1 MNVLFSLTQY
11 ASPTVWIVFHVFL
24 FAMLAL
30 DLGIFNRT
38 AHIPTFKEALGW
50 SIVWVL
56 LSLMFNLFVWKNYG
70 GDYGLEFLTAY
81 LLEKSLSVDNIFV
94 FALIF
99 TAFDVHMKDR
109 HRVLFWG
116 VIGALVMRAAM
127 IIGGMSLLNRFHW
140 LLYIFGGFLIF
151 TGAKMLFK
159 KEGDPGPNFQKVS
172 RWLSGV
178 IPFDPEGGHKDFTVI
193 KNGRRLFTP
202 LLLVIA
208 TIEFCD
214 LVFAIDSIPAVL
226 AISKNP
232 FVVYTSNIFALLGL
246 RALYFLIADSMA
258 RFHFLSKGLAIILVW
273 IGVKM
278 LTADFIKTALGI
290 SNKALTLTSL
300 AMIIGVLVLSILLS
314 LRKPVPSQS

>member
-1 MNVLFSLTQY
+1 MDILFSLTQY
-11 ASPTVWIVFHVFL
+11 ASPTVWIVFHLFL
-24 FAMLAL
+24 FGMLAL
-30 DLGIFNRT
+30 DLGIFTRT
-38 AHIPTFKEALGW
+38 AHVPTFKEALGW
-50 SIVWVL
+50 SVLWVA
-56 LSLMFNLFVWKNYG
+56 LSLLFNLFVWKNYG

-81 LLEKSLSVDNIFV
+81 LLEKSLSIDNIFV

-99 TAFDVHMKDR
+99 TAFNVHMRDR

-116 VIGALVMRAAM
+116 VVGALIMRAAM

-151 TGAKMLFK
+151 TGVKMLLK
-159 KEGDPGPNFQKVS
+159 KEGEKGPNFEKISQ
-172 RWLSGV
+172 WLSSV
-178 IPFDPEGGHKDFTVI
+178 LPYDPEGGHKNFTVL
-193 KNGRRLFTP
+193 KNGKRFFTP

-258 RFHFLSKGLAIILVW
+258 RFHFLGRGLAIILVW
-273 IGVKM
+273 IGIKV
-278 LTADFIKTALGI
+278 LSADFIKGTLGV
-290 SNKALTLTSL
+290 SNKVLTLTSL
-300 AMIIGVLVLSILLS
+300 SMIIGVLVLSILLS
-314 LRKPVPSQS
+314 LRKPLSSKS

>member
-1 MNVLFSLTQY
+1 MDILFSLTQY
-11 ASPTVWIVFHVFL
+11 ASPTVWIVFHLFL
-24 FAMLAL
+24 FGMLAL

-38 AHIPTFKEALGW
+38 AHVPTFKEALGW
-50 SIVWVL
+50 SVLWVA
-56 LSLMFNLFVWKNYG
+56 LSLLFNLFVWKNYG

-81 LLEKSLSVDNIFV
+81 LLEKSLSIDNIFV

-99 TAFDVHMKDR
+99 TAFNVHMRDR

-116 VIGALVMRAAM
+116 VVGALIMRAAM

-151 TGAKMLFK
+151 TGVKMLLK
-159 KEGDPGPNFQKVS
+159 KEGEKGPNFEKISQ
-172 RWLSGV
+172 WLSSV
-178 IPFDPEGGHKDFTVI
+178 LPYDPEGGHKNFTVL
-193 KNGRRLFTP
+193 KNGKRFFTP

-246 RALYFLIADSMA
+246 RALY
-258 RFHFLSKGLAIILVW
+258 
-273 IGVKM
+273 
-278 LTADFIKTALGI
+278 
-290 SNKALTLTSL
+290 
-300 AMIIGVLVLSILLS
+300 
-314 LRKPVPSQS
+314 

>member
-1 MNVLFSLTQY
+1 MDILFSLTQY
-11 ASPTVWIVFHVFL
+11 ASPTVWIVFHLFL
-24 FAMLAL
+24 FGMLAL

-38 AHIPTFKEALGW
+38 AHVPTFKEALGW
-50 SIVWVL
+50 SVLWVA
-56 LSLMFNLFVWKNYG
+56 LSLLFNLFVWKNYG

-81 LLEKSLSVDNIFV
+81 LLEKSLSIDNIFV

-99 TAFDVHMKDR
+99 TAFNVHMRDR

-116 VIGALVMRAAM
+116 VVGALIMRAAM

-151 TGAKMLFK
+151 TGVKMLLK
-159 KEGDPGPNFQKVS
+159 KEGEKGPNFEKISQ
-172 RWLSGV
+172 WLSSV
-178 IPFDPEGGHKDFTVI
+178 LPYDPEGGHKNFTVL
-193 KNGRRLFTP
+193 KNGKRFFTP

-258 RFHFLSKGLAIILVW
+258 RFHFLGRGLAIILVW
-273 IGVKM
+273 IGIKM
-278 LTADFIKTALGI
+278 LSADFIKGTLGV
-290 SNKALTLTSL
+290 SNKVLTLTSL
-300 AMIIGVLVLSILLS
+300 GMIIGVLVLSILLS
-314 LRKPVPSQS
+314 LRKPLSSKS

>member
-1 MNVLFSLTQY
+1 MDILFSLTQY
-11 ASPTVWIVFHVFL
+11 ASPTVWIVFHLFL
-24 FAMLAL
+24 FGMLAL

-38 AHIPTFKEALGW
+38 AHVPTFKEALGW
-50 SIVWVL
+50 SVLWVA
-56 LSLMFNLFVWKNYG
+56 LSLLFNLFVWKNYG

-81 LLEKSLSVDNIFV
+81 LLEKSLSIDNIFV

-99 TAFDVHMKDR
+99 TAFNVHMRDR

-116 VIGALVMRAAM
+116 VVGALIMRAAM

-140 LLYIFGGFLIF
+140 LLYVFGGFLIF
-151 TGAKMLFK
+151 TGVKMLLK
-159 KEGDPGPNFQKVS
+159 KEGEKGPNFEKISQ
-172 RWLSGV
+172 WLSQV
-178 IPFDPEGGHKDFTVI
+178 LPYDPEAGHKNFTVL
-193 KNGRRLFTP
+193 KDGKRFFTP

-258 RFHFLSKGLAIILVW
+258 RFHFLGRGLAIILVW
-273 IGVKM
+273 IGIKM
-278 LTADFIKTALGI
+278 LSADFIKGTLGV
-290 SNKALTLTSL
+290 SNKVLTLTSL
-300 AMIIGVLVLSILLS
+300 GMIIGVLVLSILLS
-314 LRKPVPSQS
+314 LRKPLSSKS